1 MEFPQNVYLCGV
13 SEFSNRIEK
22 KKERKEKD
30 KTRRDK
36 LAGFYFNLAQL
47 AFTVLVLGS
56 FATYFQN
63 FEITSGVICMLC
75 LGVVSVVGFA
85 LAGNYILK

>member
-1 MEFPQNVYLCGV
+1 M
-13 SEFSNRIEK
+13 SEFSNQVER

-63 FEITSGVICMLC
+63 FEITLGVVCMLC
-75 LGVVSVVGFA
+75 LGIVSVVGFA
-85 LAGNYILK
+85 IAGNYILK